1 MQNIN
6 IILVIVLGTALFLFL
21 TGGMIYFVA
30 FAKQKEINI
39 KKKQIEE
46 LSKSERKYRGLFENS
61 LAGIARLS
69 FTTLEVLDANTALLK
84 MFGVSTPEA
93 LQSIFERMPKAD
105 DETFREK
112 LLSSDSIDSLQT
124 SFHRNDGTEVWVL
137 ISAAVVPAED
147 YIEAVILD
155 ITEKKRFEVKTLRTQ
170 RMESIG
176 LLAGSVAHDLQNMLA
191 PLKLSVDFMHRKV
204 TDERLL
210 STVTAMTVSI
220 EHGLSMV
227 RQLLSFVRG
236 VEGTY
241 TRLDLV
247 DSLQRIVRSIEDTI
261 PNTIRVDEHYEKRP
275 LYVNGDE
282 TQLRQVFSN
291 LINNAR
297 DAMAEGGILTF
308 TIQEAILD
316 ASKAKTVIDGKAG
329 QFILCT
335 VSDTGTGIPSDK
347 IDKIFDPS
355 FTTKEVG
362 KGTGLGLSIVS
373 GIIKGHKGFID
384 VESTVGKGTTFFL
397 FFPAVSSSAV

>member
-21 TGGMIYFVA
+21 TGGLIFFVA
-30 FAKQKEINI
+30 LAKQKEINI

-69 FTTLEVLDANTALLK
+69 FSTLDVLDANSALLK
-84 MFGVSTPEA
+84 MFDAAVPGD
-93 LQSIFERMPKAD
+93 LNRIFERMPKAD
-105 DETFREK
+105 RETFIEK

-124 SFHRNDGTEVWVL
+124 SLARNDGTEVWVI
-137 ISAAVVPAED
+137 ISAVAVPAEN

-155 ITEKKRFEVKTLRTQ
+155 ITEKKRLEVKILRTQ

-236 VEGTY
+236 VEGTHI
-241 TRLDLV
+241 RLDLV
-247 DSLQRIVRSIEDTI
+247 DSLQRILRSVGDTI
-261 PNTIRVDEHYEKRP
+261 PDIIRVDYHYEKNP
-275 LYVNGDE
+275 LYVSGDE
-282 TQLRQVFSN
+282 TQLRQVFIN

-297 DAMAEGGILTF
+297 DAMPAGGVLFLTV
-308 TIQEAILD
+308 QEAVLD
-316 ASKAKTVIDGKAG
+316 ASKAKTVVDGRAG

-335 VSDTGTGIPSDK
+335 VRDTGTGIAPDK

-373 GIIKGHKGFID
+373 GIVKGHKGFID

-397 FFPAVSSSAV
+397 FFPAI